1 MKKIICLAAA
11 LWFGTST
18 GHANPGPADE
28 NGCRDGPDAQHCHQG
43 GGASAES
50 LLVVAALIAGG
61 AYLVRKAADDRR
73 LRRAANPVPAL
84 QRYDDNRNGRI
95 SCREARRHGIAP
107 APSEHAAYPYMRDLD
122 KDGVACEGRSRPRS
136 PETGIKPNQST
147 STKGLKRWN

>member
-11 LWFGTST
+11 LWFSTST

-28 NGCRDGPDAQHCHQG
+28 DGCRDGPDAQHCHQG

-84 QRYDDNRNGRI
+84 QRYDDNRNSRI

-107 APSEHAAYPYMRDLD
+107 APREHAAYPYMRDLD